1 MPRKQCVGPF
11 NPKPKNKSK
20 PISTLRI
27 HGRKLRYTASTF
39 WASTTVHQKPGQP
52 CSTTDKRV
60 SRPSGALKLGSF
72 KKAAIRSRARRA
84 PSVKGGPLVLVVVA
98 AESPDRLAGSAI
110 RAQRAVLLAAIG
122 RVRNRSAIAA
132 VLPPGRSRWSWGGD
146 KRDVIPI
153 VRLESSSKVAPFWLA
168 RPPSEQSCSDRGP
181 YKRALYF
188 QGWLCWRRPR
198 ARILLRSS
206 RIRLFLSHPTL
217 ASQATSGAGVSCRRG
232 GRRSCDGHS
241 QVGCGGQTRR

>member
-1 MPRKQCVGPF
+1 LSNFAQTAADNGRRLRSYVGTRVSKWQRQTSSGNMPMKQCVGPF
-11 NPKPKNKSK
+11 NPKAKKRSK

-27 HGRKLRYTASTF
+27 HGRKLRCTASTF
-39 WASTTVHQKPGQP
+39 LASTRVHQRPGQP

-72 KKAAIRSRARRA
+72 KKAQSARGRGGQ

-122 RVRNRSAIAA
+122 RVRERLRNRSAIAA

-153 VRLESSSKVAPFWLA
+153 VRLE
-168 RPPSEQSCSDRGP
+168 R
-181 YKRALYF
+181 
-188 QGWLCWRRPR
+188 
-198 ARILLRSS
+198 
-206 RIRLFLSHPTL
+206 
-217 ASQATSGAGVSCRRG
+217 
-232 GRRSCDGHS
+232 
-241 QVGCGGQTRR
+241 